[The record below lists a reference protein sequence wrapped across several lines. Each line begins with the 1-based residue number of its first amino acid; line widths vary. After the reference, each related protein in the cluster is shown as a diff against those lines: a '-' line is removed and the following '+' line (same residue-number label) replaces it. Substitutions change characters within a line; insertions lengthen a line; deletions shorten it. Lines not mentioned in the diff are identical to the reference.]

1 MARLAD
7 VWRRYFNS
15 RWLPGALFLFFYGGF
30 AVVTVAHARVLAP
43 AVLGLF
49 AASLLSL
56 LCILPAALWNLV
68 RKRWANG
75 LFNLLSFA
83 LCVCVAV
90 AGFILLLPLLFFG
103 PSEDGFADRLSLP
116 EGVALAEPEPE
127 LVPGFGAGVGQ
138 TGEVDGYQAAL
149 LAALDAPG
157 GDDPTVTGSIESL
170 ARLHREHP
178 DLLMRHLATSCAW
191 RVFEEN
197 GARFAT
203 RRWRIGGQWTPNLHG
218 YYGGHDLDMW
228 DESGIRSFQTRLAIG
243 LSGVPSVSAPKGSA
257 ASRAAVSLVLRAM
270 GAGKGGKNGEDGITW
285 IEAGETKKAALSF
298 KMRHP
303 DSLCIVKS
311 EGLTVEIF
319 ERTDVAE
326 RRLTRAALAQ
336 MEAEFSAVAE
346 NPAWETARA
355 ALPAES
361 ARKGGPF
368 LSLRKSFQP
377 GIYVSV
383 LRVNPGEP
391 GMVYLKAFEMTKGT
405 PLSEK
410 TLRGDTNEW
419 VGWSDDP
426 EETFLSTA
434 QITISEGDWG
444 RPYGARFEVWFV
456 PDNGGPERK
465 LLEKAYKI
473 EGWQR

>member
-1 MARLAD
+1 MARLAGI
-7 VWRRYFNS
+7 WKRYFNS
-15 RWLPGALFLFFYGGF
+15 RWLPGVVFLLLYGGF
-30 AVVTVAHARVLAP
+30 AAVTVAHTRVLAP

-68 RKRWANG
+68 RRRWANG

-83 LCVCVAV
+83 CCACVAA
-90 AGFILLLPLLFFG
+90 AGFRLLLPFLFFG

-116 EGVALAEPEPE
+116 EGVVLAEPEPE
-127 LVPGFGAGVGQ
+127 PMPGFEEVPGPAGEGDVF
-138 TGEVDGYQAAL
+138 QAAL
-149 LAALDAPG
+149 LAALDTPG
-157 GDDPTVTGSIESL
+157 GEDPSVTGNIESL

-178 DLLMRHLATSCAW
+178 DLLRRHLATSCAW
-191 RVFEEN
+191 RVFEKSGN
-197 GARFAT
+197 RFAT
-203 RRWRIGGQWTPNLHG
+203 RRWRIGGQWTPTLHG

-228 DESGIRSFQTRLAIG
+228 DESGIRSFETRLTIG
-243 LSGVPSVSAPKGSA
+243 LSGVPWISAPQQGTA
-257 ASRAAVSLVLRAM
+257 ASLVLRAM
-270 GAGKGGKNGEDGITW
+270 GAGKGDKDGTAW
-285 IEAGETKKAALSF
+285 IEAGETKKATLSF
-298 KMRHP
+298 KMGQP
-303 DSLCIVKS
+303 DSLCIIKS
-311 EGLTVEIF
+311 EGLIVEIF
-319 ERTDVAE
+319 EKTDVVE

-419 VGWSDDP
+419 VGWSEDP

-434 QITISEGDWG
+434 QITIDEGDWD
-444 RPYGARFEVWFV
+444 RPYGARFEAWFA
-456 PDNGGPERK
+456 PDNGGPERR
-465 LLEKAYKI
+465 LLEKAFKI

>member
-15 RWLPGALFLFFYGGF
+15 RWLPGALFLSFYGGF
-30 AVVTVAHARVLAP
+30 AVVTVAQIRVLAP

-49 AASLLSL
+49 AASLLAL
-56 LCILPAALWNLV
+56 LCILPAALWNLAK
-68 RKRWANG
+68 KRWGNG
-75 LFNLLSFA
+75 LFNLLSFG

-90 AGFILLLPLLFFG
+90 AGFLFLLPFLFFG

-116 EGVALAEPEPE
+116 DGVALAEPEPE
-127 LVPGFGAGVGQ
+127 LVPGFGEGGGQ
-138 TGEVDGYQAAL
+138 PGEVDAYQAAL
-149 LAALDAPG
+149 LAALDTPG
-157 GDDPTVTGSIESL
+157 GDDPTVTGNIASL

-178 DLLMRHLATSCAW
+178 DILMRHLATSCAW

-203 RRWRIGGQWTPNLHG
+203 RRWRIGGQWTPTLHG

-228 DESGIRSFQTRLAIG
+228 DESGIRSLQTRLTIG
-243 LSGVPSVSAPKGSA
+243 LSGVRWGSTPEGSA
-257 ASRAAVSLVLRAM
+257 ASRAVGLLVLRAM
-270 GAGKGGKNGEDGITW
+270 GAGKGGTDGKDNTSW
-285 IEAGETKKAALSF
+285 IEEGETKKAALSF
-298 KMRHP
+298 KMGQP
-303 DSLCIVKS
+303 ESLCIVKS
-311 EGLTVEIF
+311 EGLTVEVF
-319 ERTDVAE
+319 EQTDVAE

-355 ALPAES
+355 TLPAES
-361 ARKGGPF
+361 ARKGAPF

-410 TLRGDTNEW
+410 ALRGDT
-419 VGWSDDP
+419 S
-426 EETFLSTA
+426 
-434 QITISEGDWG
+434 
-444 RPYGARFEVWFV
+444 
-456 PDNGGPERK
+456 
-465 LLEKAYKI
+465 
-473 EGWQR
+473 